1 MNISHKQII
10 NLVLVKM
17 IITVLL
23 LVIYGEGLCME
34 RVPAPTV
41 TVIDG
46 ETGKPIEGA
55 VAIAIWRKP
64 SWTEGAW
71 FEGGGLDIV
80 KIDEAVSD
88 SSGNIYI
95 DGFWNWHLF
104 SNRYPKLAIYKFGY
118 VCWDKNIVYDD
129 GGQTDLKNGDR
140 IVHMKKWPEGFSFI
154 RHDSFISTVTSGD
167 YIKAQKHLFRDA
179 FYQEIPFAVKEENER
194 NKKKKEC
201 EKQK

>member
-17 IITVLL
+17 IITVLFF
-23 LVIYGEGLCME
+23 VIHGEGFCME

-41 TVIDG
+41 TVIDD

-80 KIDEAVSD
+80 RIDEAVSD
-88 SSGNIYI
+88 GNGNIYI

-104 SNRYPKLAIYKFGY
+104 SNRYPSLAIYKFGY
-118 VCWDKNIVYDD
+118 VCWDKNIVYND
-129 GGQTDLKNGDR
+129 GGQTDLKNGDH
-140 IVHMKKWPEGFSFI
+140 IVHMRKWPEGFSFV
-154 RHDSFISTVTSGD
+154 RHDSFISLVTRYD
-167 YIKAQKHLFRDA
+167 YTKAPKQLFMKAYD
-179 FYQEIPFAVKEENER
+179 YELPFIVKERDEMD
-194 NKKKKEC
+194 KKR
-201 EKQK
+201 